1 MVTAWVQLRDV
12 LECSNEV
19 RTNVLLYRNQFSST
33 VLHPMT
39 SRAMSNQNK
48 TEEIAYTPK
57 QRTSILLNTLSIYL
71 FLNLIRHLSLQYK
84 CYSFLNVIYS
94 YHTNYQRYYT
104 KQSNKTYKVAYT
116 PNQWKDKRP
125 IQTFTSLFS
134 LRDYD
139 LSSTL

>member
-1 MVTAWVQLRDV
+1 MALPVMVTAWVQLRDV

-48 TEEIAYTPK
+48 TEEIAYKPK

-71 FLNLIRHLSLQYK
+71 FFRSNSPFKLIVQVL
-84 CYSFLNVIYS
+84 
-94 YHTNYQRYYT
+94 
-104 KQSNKTYKVAYT
+104 
-116 PNQWKDKRP
+116 
-125 IQTFTSLFS
+125 
-134 LRDYD
+134 
-139 LSSTL
+139 